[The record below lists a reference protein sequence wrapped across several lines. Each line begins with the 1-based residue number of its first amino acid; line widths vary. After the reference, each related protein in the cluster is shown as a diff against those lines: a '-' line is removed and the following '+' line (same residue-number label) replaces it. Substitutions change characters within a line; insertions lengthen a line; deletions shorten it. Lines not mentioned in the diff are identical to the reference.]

1 MDTIQL
7 ILAYIFDFF
16 KAKNPTTAA
25 LILSVLVIVAYNFN
39 AIATTFGVTNGTFLE
54 VLKWINFILIAVT
67 GARTAKDISESTNN

>member
-25 LILSVLVIVAYNFN
+25 LVLSILVIIAYNFN
-39 AIATTFGVTNGTFLE
+39 AIAANFGITNTTFIEAV
-54 VLKWINFILIAVT
+54 KWVNFVLIALT
-67 GARTAKDISESTNN
+67 GARTTSVLSKSVD